1 MALGKYRCPMPR
13 ATGDATDVK
22 ERLSALFFAA
32 FKQSRNA
39 MVLVDEERNQVDVNG
54 AYLALLGY
62 RRDELL
68 GRPVYSIIV
77 GGPRASEA
85 EWHAAISQSRFTGDT
100 ELRRV
105 DGSSVAVQYAAT
117 TEIVTG
123 QYLVLF
129 VVLSSS
135 RWGARFRR
143 QPLPDAESGPLSE
156 REREVVRL
164 VALGYTGPE
173 IAAELHIT
181 HDTVRTHVRN
191 AAGKLHAR
199 SRAQLVAKAL
209 AEGVALD

>member
-1 MALGKYRCPMPR
+1 MSQ
-13 ATGDATDVK
+13 TIHQEVDVK
-22 ERLSALFFAA
+22 ERLSALFWGA
-32 FKQSRNA
+32 FSQSRNA
-39 MVLVDEERNQVDVNG
+39 MVLVDEERNQVDANG
-54 AYLALLGY
+54 AYVALLGY

-68 GRPVYSIIV
+68 GRPVYSHIV
-77 GGPRASEA
+77 GGPRASKA
-85 EWHAAISQSRFTGDT
+85 EWRSAISQGRFTGDT

-105 DGSSVAVQYAAT
+105 DGNLVAVQYAAT

-123 QYLVLF
+123 RYLVLF

-135 RWGARFRR
+135 RWGRRFRR
-143 QPLPDAESGPLSE
+143 QLPPGGERSPLSP

-173 IAAELHIT
+173 IASELHIT

-191 AAGKLHAR
+191 ATQKLHAR

-209 AEGVALD
+209 AEGVVL